1 MPRARR
7 RPEQERTSRVFSDFV
22 RVILPAIVTAIVAV
36 SVYAVWI
43 ANRKRIAAETI
54 GRAEQEALRIAKDA
68 ERDAE
73 TRRKEA
79 LLEAKEKAHEIL
91 MEAERQARHDRQ
103 QAAQLEQTLSRRE
116 AAAAERQAAIERLEK
131 ELNSRDR
138 LLSEREKTAAAA
150 AARYEHL
157 VAQQKHDLERVA
169 GLTADEAK
177 ELLIKQI
184 EGEARHDSA
193 NLLKRLDAEARET
206 AVDRAKHYITEA
218 IQRCAA
224 EHAIETTV
232 SVVDLPSDDLK
243 GRIIGRE
250 GRNIRALEL
259 ATGVDLIVDDTP
271 GAIILSGFDPYRRE
285 IAKKAIERLIAD
297 GRIHPARIEEV
308 VQKVKDET
316 DEEVR
321 KEGAAV
327 AFELGLHDLHP
338 EILRLMGRLKFR
350 TSYGQNVLAHSAEV
364 ARLAGIMAREV
375 GLDAHVAVRAAFVH
389 DIGKAIDREM
399 EGTHLQLGID
409 FLRKHGESEPV
420 LQAVAAHHM
429 DIDWPSLE
437 AMIVQAADAI
447 SAARPGARRDI
458 LESYVKRLEKLES
471 IADSFEGV
479 TKSFALQ
486 AGREIRIMVESDRVS
501 DEATVWLSK
510 DIAKR
515 IESELQYPGQIKVT
529 VIRETRAVEYAR

>member
-1 MPRARR
+1 VSPILEYLICAVVGLAAAGA
-7 RPEQERTSRVFSDFV
+7 VFV
-22 RVILPAIVTAIVAV
+22 LWV
-36 SVYAVWI
+36 

-54 GRAEQEALRIAKDA
+54 GRAEEHALRLQKDA

-79 LLEAKEKAHEIL
+79 LIDAKEKAHEIL
-91 MEAERQARHDRQ
+91 AEAERQVRAERQ
-103 QAAQLEQTLSRRE
+103 QQITVEQTLARKD
-116 AAAAERQAAIERLEK
+116 AQLAERQAAIERLE
-131 ELNSRDR
+131 RD
-138 LLSEREKTAAAA
+138 LHAREAAVGTREQQASAAATK
-150 AARYEHL
+150 YEQL
-157 VAQQKHDLERVA
+157 VGQQRHELERVA
-169 GLTADEAK
+169 SLTADEAK

-184 EGEARHDSA
+184 ESDARHDAA

-206 AVDRAKHYITEA
+206 ASSKAKQYITEA
-218 IQRCAA
+218 IQRSAA

-285 IAKKAIERLIAD
+285 IAKKAIEKLIAD

-308 VQKVKDET
+308 VQKVKEET
-316 DEEVR
+316 EEEVR

-350 TSYGQNVLAHSAEV
+350 TSYGQNVLSHSAEV
-364 ARLAGIMAREV
+364 ARLAGIMAKEI
-375 GLDAHVAVRAAFVH
+375 GLDAHVAVRAAFLH

-399 EGTHLQLGID
+399 QGTHLELGIE
-409 FLRKHGESEPV
+409 FLRKHGENEPV
-420 LQAVAAHHM
+420 VMAMAAHHM

-458 LESYVKRLEKLES
+458 LESYVKRLEKLEG
-471 IADSFEGV
+471 IADSFKGV
-479 TKSFALQ
+479 SKSFALQ
-486 AGREIRIMVESDRVS
+486 AGREIRIMVESEKIS
-501 DEATVWLSK
+501 DEEAIWLSK
-510 DIAKR
+510 DIARR
-515 IESELQYPGQIKVT
+515 IENELEYPGQIKVT
-529 VIRETRAVEYAR
+529 VIRETRAVDYAK

>member
-1 MPRARR
+1 MLS
-7 RPEQERTSRVFSDFV
+7 TFGLLINF
-22 RVILPAIVTAIVAV
+22 IVTLVAGA
-36 SVYAVWI
+36 AVFAAWV
-43 ANRKRIAAETI
+43 ANRKRIAAETM
-54 GRAEQEALRIAKDA
+54 GRAEQQALRIVKDA

-73 TRRKEA
+73 TMKKEA
-79 LLEAKEKAHEIL
+79 LLEAKEKAHDVL
-91 MEAERQARHDRQ
+91 VEADRQARQERQ
-103 QAAQLEQTLSRRE
+103 QSATLEQTLTRRE
-116 AAAAERQAAIERLEK
+116 AALIERQAAIERLER
-131 ELNSRDR
+131 ELNGRDR
-138 LLSEREKTAAAA
+138 SLSEREQAAAAA
-150 AARYEHL
+150 AARYEQL
-157 VAQQKHDLERVA
+157 VAAQHRELERVA
-169 GLTADEAK
+169 GLTSEEAK
-177 ELLIKQI
+177 ELLVKQM
-184 EGEARHDSA
+184 ESEARHDA
-193 NLLKRLDAEARET
+193 ATLLKRLDAEARET
-206 AVDRAKHYITEA
+206 ALDRAKHYITEA

-316 DEEVR
+316 EEEVR

-375 GLDAHVAVRAAFVH
+375 GLDAHMAVRAAFLH

-409 FLRKHGESEPV
+409 FLRKHGESEGV
-420 LQAVAAHHM
+420 VMAMAAHHM

-458 LESYVKRLEKLES
+458 LESYVKRLEKLEG
-471 IADSFEGV
+471 IADSFKGV
-479 TKSFALQ
+479 SKAFALQ
-486 AGREIRIMVESDRVS
+486 AGREIRILVESEKIS
-501 DEATVWLSK
+501 DEEAVWLSK
-510 DIAKR
+510 DIARR
-515 IESELQYPGQIKVT
+515 IENELEYPGQIKVT
-529 VIRETRAVEYAR
+529 VIRETRAVDYAK

>member
-1 MPRARR
+1 
-7 RPEQERTSRVFSDFV
+7 V
-22 RVILPAIVTAIVAV
+22 LPIAGYLISVGLALVTAGAV
-36 SVYAVWI
+36 FLVWL
-43 ANRKRIAAETI
+43 ANRRRIAAETV
-54 GRAEQEALRIAKDA
+54 GRAEEQALRIIRDA
-68 ERDAE
+68 ERDAD
-73 TRRKEA
+73 TRRKET
-79 LLEAKEKAHEIL
+79 LLDAKEKAHEIL
-91 MEAERQARHDRQ
+91 TQAERQARQERQ
-103 QAAQLEQTLSRRE
+103 QAQTLEQTLSRRDSQLTERQLSFERIERELQGREKAVAARELQAE
-116 AAAAERQAAIERLEK
+116 AAIAKYQQ
-131 ELNSRDR
+131 
-138 LLSEREKTAAAA
+138 
-150 AARYEHL
+150 L
-157 VAQQKHDLERVA
+157 VAHQQHELERVA
-169 GLTADEAK
+169 SLTADEAK
-177 ELLIKQI
+177 DLLLKQI
-184 EGEARHDSA
+184 EADARHDAA
-193 NLLKRLDAEARET
+193 NLVKRLDAEARET
-206 AVDRAKHYITEA
+206 ASDKAKQYITEA
-218 IQRCAA
+218 IQRSAA

-285 IAKKAIERLIAD
+285 IAKKAIEKLIAD

-350 TSYGQNVLAHSAEV
+350 TSYGQNVLSHSAEV

-375 GLDAHVAVRAAFVH
+375 GLDAHVSVRAAFLH

-399 EGTHLQLGID
+399 QGTHLELGID
-409 FLRKHGESEPV
+409 FLRRHGESEPV
-420 LQAVAAHHM
+420 VMAMAAHHM

-458 LESYVKRLEKLES
+458 LESYVKRLEKLEG
-471 IADSFEGV
+471 IADSFKGV
-479 TKSFALQ
+479 SKSFALQ
-486 AGREIRIMVESDRVS
+486 AGREIRIMVESEKIS
-501 DEATVWLSK
+501 DEEAVWLSK
-510 DIAKR
+510 DIARR
-515 IESELQYPGQIKVT
+515 IENELEYPGQIKVT
-529 VIRETRAVEYAR
+529 VIRETRAVDYAK

>member
-1 MPRARR
+1 V
-7 RPEQERTSRVFSDFV
+7 SSIYVNLIV
-22 RVILPAIVTAIVAV
+22 PAIATLVVAAAV
-36 SVYAVWI
+36 FAVWT
-43 ANRKRIAAETI
+43 ANRKRIAAETV
-54 GRAEQEALRIAKDA
+54 GRAEEQALRIVKDA

-73 TRRKEA
+73 AHKKEA
-79 LLEAKEKAHEIL
+79 LLEAKEKAHELL
-91 MEAERQARHDRQ
+91 MESERQAHQIRH
-103 QAAQLEQTLSRRE
+103 QASLLEQTLARRE
-116 AAAAERQAAIERLEK
+116 AVIAERQTAMERLEK
-131 ELNSRDR
+131 EIAARDR
-138 LLSEREKTAAAA
+138 AVIEREKAAAAA
-150 AARYEHL
+150 AARYEQL
-157 VAQQKHDLERVA
+157 VATQQRELERVA
-169 GLTADEAK
+169 GLTAEEAK
-177 ELLIKQI
+177 ELLVRQM
-184 EGEARHDSA
+184 ENDARHEAA
-193 NLLKRLDAEARET
+193 NLFKRLDAEARET
-206 AVDRAKHYITEA
+206 AADKAKQYITEA

-297 GRIHPARIEEV
+297 GRIHPARIEEI

-321 KEGAAV
+321 KEGGAV

-338 EILRLMGRLKFR
+338 EILRLMGRLKYR
-350 TSYGQNVLAHSAEV
+350 TSYGQNVLSHSAEV

-375 GLDAHVAVRAAFVH
+375 GLDAHVAIRAAFLH

-399 EGTHLQLGID
+399 QGTHLELGID
-409 FLRKHGESEPV
+409 FLRRHGESE
-420 LQAVAAHHM
+420 AVVMAMAAHHM

-447 SAARPGARRDI
+447 SAARPGARRDV
-458 LESYVKRLEKLES
+458 LESYVKRLEKLEG
-471 IADSFEGV
+471 IADSFRGV
-479 TKSFALQ
+479 SKSFALQ
-486 AGREIRIMVESDRVS
+486 AGREIRIMVESEKIS
-501 DEATVWLSK
+501 DEEAVWLSK
-510 DIAKR
+510 DIARR
-515 IESELQYPGQIKVT
+515 IENELEYPGQIKVT
-529 VIRETRAVEYAR
+529 VIRETRAVDYAK

>member
-1 MPRARR
+1 
-7 RPEQERTSRVFSDFV
+7 V
-22 RVILPAIVTAIVAV
+22 LPIAGYLISVVLALVTAGAV
-36 SVYAVWI
+36 FAVWV
-43 ANRKRIAAETI
+43 ANRKRIAAETV
-54 GRAEQEALRIAKDA
+54 GRAEEQALRIVRDA
-68 ERDAE
+68 ERDAD
-73 TRRKEA
+73 TRRKET
-79 LLEAKEKAHEIL
+79 LLDAKEKAHDIL
-91 MEAERQARHDRQ
+91 TDAERQARQERQ
-103 QAAQLEQTLSRRE
+103 QAQSLEQGLARRDAQLT
-116 AAAAERQAAIERLEK
+116 ERQLSFERVEK
-131 ELNSRDR
+131 ELQA
-138 LLSEREKTAAAA
+138 REKAVAIREQQAETSAVK
-150 AARYEHL
+150 YQQL
-157 VAQQKHDLERVA
+157 VTRQQHELERVA
-169 GLTADEAK
+169 SLTADEAR
-177 ELLIKQI
+177 ELLLKQI
-184 EGEARHDSA
+184 EADARHDAA
-193 NLLKRLDAEARET
+193 NLLKRLDAEARES
-206 AVDRAKHYITEA
+206 AADKAKQYITEA
-218 IQRCAA
+218 IQRSAA

-285 IAKKAIERLIAD
+285 IAKKAIEKLIAD

-350 TSYGQNVLAHSAEV
+350 TSYGQNVLSHSAEV
-364 ARLAGIMAREV
+364 ARLAGIMAKEV
-375 GLDAHVAVRAAFVH
+375 GLDAHVAVRAAFLH

-399 EGTHLQLGID
+399 QGTHLELGID
-409 FLRKHGESEPV
+409 FLRKHGENE
-420 LQAVAAHHM
+420 AVVMAMAAHHM

-458 LESYVKRLEKLES
+458 LESYVKRLEKLEG
-471 IADSFEGV
+471 IADSFKGV
-479 TKSFALQ
+479 SKSFALQ
-486 AGREIRIMVESDRVS
+486 AGREIRIMVESEKIS
-501 DEATVWLSK
+501 DEEAIWLSK
-510 DIAKR
+510 DIARR
-515 IESELQYPGQIKVT
+515 IENELEYPGQIKVT
-529 VIRETRAVEYAR
+529 VIRETRAVDYAK